1 MEEIISREELFLQ
14 GLKVCSCCGGAL
26 PLSDFGKRS
35 NSVDGLIGYC
45 KVCAKQKRD
54 KYYESESNKQKAR
67 DRTQRHRDKNREDIN
82 AKRRQ
87 QYRDDE
93 EVRRKNSESC
103 KKYVDSHKEEVA
115 QYKREY
121 RLSRL
126 DFFLNYNREYYKTH
140 QDYFYEW
147 RQSEAGRLSNI
158 KSHEK
163 RRCLLENAEG
173 DFTTEDVLNALSF
186 FDNRCAYTGRPLVLS
201 YHLDHVVA
209 LSKGGTNYIWNI
221 VPSNP
226 FPNLSKGA
234 NDMETW
240 YRRQPYF
247 SEERLLRIYD
257 WINLQK
263 GTEGEKKHDTR
274 NIEEVAV

>member
-1 MEEIISREELFLQ
+1 MSREELFAN
-14 GLKVCSCCGGAL
+14 GFKECSCCGKTL
-26 PLSDFGKRS
+26 PLSEFGKRS
-35 NSVDGLIGYC
+35 NSADGLLGYC
-45 KVCAKQKRD
+45 KMCAKQKRD
-54 KYYESESNKQKAR
+54 KYYESENNKQKAR
-67 DRTQRHRDKNREDIN
+67 YRTQKYRDKNRDNIN
-82 AKRRQ
+82 EKRRR

-103 KKYVDSHKEEVA
+103 KKYVVANKNEVA
-115 QYKREY
+115 QKKREY

-147 RQSEAGRLSNI
+147 RQSEAGKLSNI
-158 KSHEK
+158 RSHEK
-163 RRCLLENAEG
+163 RRCLVENAEG

-186 FDNRCAYTGRPLVLS
+186 FGYRCAYTSEPLMQG
-201 YHLDHVVA
+201 YHLDHIVA

-234 NDMETW
+234 NDMEAW

-247 SEERLLRIYD
+247 SEERLLRIYN
-257 WINLQK
+257 WIDLQK
-263 GTEGEKKHDTR
+263 RTEGENKYDTR

>member
-1 MEEIISREELFLQ
+1 MNQMISKEELFLQ
-14 GLKVCSCCGGAL
+14 GLKICSCCGNTL

-35 NSVDGLIGYC
+35 NSVDGLLGYC
-45 KVCAKQKRD
+45 KTCAKQKRD
-54 KYYESESNKQKAR
+54 KYYESENNKQKAR
-67 DRTQRHRDKNREDIN
+67 DRVQRYRDKNREDIN
-82 AKRRQ
+82 IKRRQ

-103 KKYVDSHKEEVA
+103 KKYVQTHQEEVA
-115 QYKREY
+115 QKKREY

-126 DFFLNYNREYYKTH
+126 DFFLNYNRQYYKTH

-158 KSHEK
+158 RAHEK

-173 DFTTEDVLNALSF
+173 DFTTKDVLNALSF
-186 FDNRCAYTGRPLVLS
+186 FDNRCAYTGKPLVLC
-201 YHLDHVVA
+201 YHLDHVIA

-234 NDMETW
+234 NDMEIW

-247 SEERLLRIYD
+247 SEERLLKIYE
-257 WINLQK
+257 WIDLQK
-263 GTEGEKKHDTR
+263 GIKGEDNCDAR
-274 NIEEVAV
+274 NIEKIAV